1 MRRGKHPSIIT
12 NEKLMKDWPKNVDG
26 SYSISP
32 HDPSKISLGS
42 AKKVKWICATCSH
55 EWVVKVANR
64 FISGSGCGFCANLR
78 CHSDG
83 RNSVATLYPELLKE
97 WVYAKNPDP
106 LTVAAK
112 SCKPV
117 SWKCSIC
124 LHEWLTPP
132 QQRCGNGNGCNKCA
146 VRNLRGKPKNKREP
160 LTDHKDL
167 LKEWDYSKNTLDP
180 VKLTAGSQ
188 RYAYWKCST
197 CDNQWIGTI
206 HNRTKGGGCPYCG
219 GGVNSLHSDGRNS
232 LATKR
237 PDVAAEWDY
246 SKNGD
251 LTPETITVQ
260 SFKDI
265 WFICKTCSH
274 EWETKPCVRTS
285 PTHQQGCGYCGGSAL
300 HTDGRNSVFNNPKMI
315 KTWDWNK
322 NDTDPNTITYR
333 SNKKYWWICRCGESL
348 EATPNKQS
356 VTDGCSKC
364 VESGISLDKPGFV
377 YLMKYSGGKNGDFF
391 KIGISHKPKKRM
403 AYLRK
408 DFVYK
413 YGKQA
418 KIELIDTISLNTMRE
433 AYKLEKAYH
442 GLTKHRFTSEH
453 QIDGYTEFF
462 KESIIDEWGCV

>member
-64 FISGSGCGFCANLR
+64 FISGSGCGFCANRR

-106 LTVAAK
+106 FTVAAK
-112 SCKPV
+112 SAKKV
-117 SWKCSIC
+117 YWKCSTC
-124 LHEWLTPP
+124 LHEWVTAPAH
-132 QQRCGNGNGCNKCA
+132 RIIGGCKKCA
-146 VRNLRGKPKNKREP
+146 VRNRLGKSKNKREP
-160 LTDHKDL
+160 LTDHKEL

-197 CDNQWIGTI
+197 CDNQWRCKI
-206 HNRTKGGGCPYCG
+206 HNRTKGGGCPHCG
-219 GGVNSLHSDGRNS
+219 GGTNSLHSDGRNS

-251 LTPETITVQ
+251 LTPETITFQ

-274 EWETKPCVRTS
+274 EWLTKPCVRTA
-285 PTHQQGCGYCGGSAL
+285 PTHQQNCPYCAGVSI
-300 HTDGRNSVFNNPKMI
+300 HTDGRNSVFNNPKLI
-315 KTWDWNK
+315 KKWDWNK
-322 NDTDPNTITYR
+322 NDADPNTIAH
-333 SNKKYWWICRCGESL
+333 SSHKKYWWICRCGESL
-348 EATPNKQS
+348 ESTANTQC

-364 VESGISLDKPGFV
+364 VESGISLDEPGFV

-391 KIGISHKPKKRM
+391 KIGISHKPKRRM
-403 AYLRK
+403 TILRQ

-433 AYKLEKAYH
+433 AYELEKAYH

-462 KESIIDEWGCV
+462 KESILDEWGCV